1 MHGLVD
7 KRLVHGVRSLLEF
20 LASGEA
26 KSQVGTFSVT
36 NHITCSVI
44 AGIIAVLCS
53 IDATPGYIRD

>member
-1 MHGLVD
+1 MHGLTSGLSMVFV
-7 KRLVHGVRSLLEF
+7 LHLN

-36 NHITCSVI
+36 NHIACSVI
-44 AGIIAVLCS
+44 AGIIAVLSS